1 MPSER
6 NFDDYLRGA
15 GGEGAAIE
23 RDDLR
28 RSRVEAQYEAA
39 VAEYNPLPRFSDP
52 DPEAQAILHAAAI
65 DAIGHQM
72 ADIITLPDGMS
83 YADFE
88 AMIFDDA
95 LTYAD
100 KVATQERERRSK
112 VLTILELHEL
122 ATQEPEVVNVDT
134 LASLKKQLITD
145 MIVIE
150 EFERDSPWIHF
161 VNTIIPGDHVDP
173 LGVDESSLE

>member
-52 DPEAQAILHAAAI
+52 DPEVQAMLHKVAI
-65 DAIGHQM
+65 DAVGHLF
-72 ADIITLPDGMS
+72 AEAITLPDGMD
-83 YADFE
+83 YQGFE
-88 AMIFDDA
+88 AMIYSSA
-95 LTYAD
+95 LSYAEEAMTRE
-100 KVATQERERRSK
+100 KERRSK

-122 ATQEPEVVNVDT
+122 AMQEPEVVNVDT

-145 MIVIE
+145 MIVVE
-150 EFERDSPWIHF
+150 EFESNSPWIHF
-161 VNTIIPGDHVDP
+161 VNTIIPGQHVDP
-173 LGVDESSLE
+173 PSADESSQE